1 MLGLVAHTCSPEDW
15 CEFETSL
22 GPILKP
28 CPKQQQPSK
37 NFHIH
42 TEDRQRKSE
51 WAGDVAQLVECLP
64 TIHKALGSIPSMP

>member
-37 NFHIH
+37 DFHIH
-42 TEDRQRKSE
+42 TEDKESQS
-51 WAGDVAQLVECLP
+51 G
-64 TIHKALGSIPSMP
+64 LGM